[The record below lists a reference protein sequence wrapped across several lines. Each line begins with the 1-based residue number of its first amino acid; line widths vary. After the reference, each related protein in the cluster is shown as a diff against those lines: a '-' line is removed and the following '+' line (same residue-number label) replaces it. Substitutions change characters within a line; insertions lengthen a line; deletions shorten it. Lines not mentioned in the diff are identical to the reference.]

1 MKPNSL
7 EKFQQTSVGSR
18 GRTTEYIA
26 KINPTGDLQK
36 VMDLQ
41 AVLTSWNNIL
51 TTPLR
56 TCSFDPEFG
65 SELYKYVFDPADITT
80 IEKIDNE
87 VRYRL
92 NAFDD
97 RASITDVKIE
107 FLPNKKG
114 FNVTVF
120 VKYDKQYGQVTS
132 VITESLL
139 FNQ

>member
-1 MKPNSL
+1 MRPNSL

-18 GRTTEYIA
+18 GRIIDYIA

-41 AVLTSWNNIL
+41 AILTSWNNIL

-65 SELYKYVFDPADITT
+65 SELYKYIFDPADASTLQ
-80 IEKIDNE
+80 KIDDE

-92 NAFDD
+92 NSFDD
-97 RASITDVKIE
+97 RAVITDVKIE
-107 FLPNKKG
+107 FFSNRKG

-120 VKYDKQYGQVTS
+120 VKYDKQQGQVTS

-139 FNQ
+139 FNA

>member
-18 GRTTEYIA
+18 GRIVEYLA
-26 KINPTGDLQK
+26 KISPTGDLQK
-36 VMDLQ
+36 VVDLN
-41 AVLTSWNNIL
+41 AILTSWNNIL

-80 IEKIDNE
+80 MEKINNE

-92 NAFDD
+92 NSFDD
-97 RASITDVKIE
+97 RAVITDVKIE
-107 FLPNKKG
+107 FLSNRKG

-120 VKYDKQYGQVTS
+120 VKYDRQYGQVTS
-132 VITESLL
+132 VITQSLL
-139 FNQ
+139 FNA

>member
-1 MKPNSL
+1 MRPNSL
-7 EKFQQTSVGSR
+7 EKFRETSVGSK
-18 GRTTEYIA
+18 GRIIEYIA

-56 TCSFDPEFG
+56 SYTFDPDFG
-65 SELYKYVFDPADITT
+65 SELYRYVFDPADLSTLQ
-80 IEKIDNE
+80 KIDDE

-92 NAFDD
+92 NLFDD
-97 RASITDVKIE
+97 RATITDVKTE

-120 VKYDKQYGQVTS
+120 VKYERQYGQITS
-132 VITESLL
+132 IITESLL
-139 FNQ
+139 FPE